1 MLDTIS
7 ILSTV
12 LSLTYLH
19 IKWRLY
25 QCKCFQFSS
34 VGSVVTLCDPM
45 DCSMQAFLSIPN
57 AQSLLKLMS
66 IKLVTPSNH
75 PILCCPLLLMPSVFP
90 SIRVFSSEW
99 VLHIRWPKVLEFQL
113 QHQSFQWI
121 FSALRGCF
129 LVSKANA
136 HSKGWEIVIFLPKS
150 CPWLSS

>member
-99 VLHIRWPKVLEFQL
+99 VLHIRWPKYW
-113 QHQSFQWI
+113 SFN
-121 FSALRGCF
+121 FSI
-129 LVSKANA
+129 S
-136 HSKGWEIVIFLPKS
+136 
-150 CPWLSS
+150 LSSEYLGLISFRMRWFDLLSGRWRYSGWNVVLHKL